1 MLIQISR
8 LRQTNFVILFFFG
21 FLFFSLALKTDTLQ
35 FKETFRYVLN
45 FKHINTPNEVVLLTI
60 QKSHN

>member
-1 MLIQISR
+1 MLVNSDFQIK
-8 LRQTNFVILFFFG
+8 TNQLFYSFFFA
-21 FLFFSLALKTDTLQ
+21 LSLKTDTLQ
-35 FKETFRYVLN
+35 FKETFRHVLN